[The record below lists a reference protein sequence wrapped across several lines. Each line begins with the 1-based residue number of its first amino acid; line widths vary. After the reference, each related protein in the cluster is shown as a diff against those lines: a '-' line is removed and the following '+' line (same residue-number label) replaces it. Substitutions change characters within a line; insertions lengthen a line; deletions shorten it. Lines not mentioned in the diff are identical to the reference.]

1 MDETSPNVR
10 VIVAD
15 ETHLSYVDEI
25 LETINAAARVR
36 GTGIAKRSPEYVRQ
50 KMLEHKAVIAL
61 DDQGRFAGFSYI
73 ESWSNRRFV
82 ANSGLIVAPA
92 FRGIGLAKRI
102 KQRIFELSRQMFPH
116 AKIFSLTT
124 GAAVMKMNFELGYR
138 PVTFDELTSD
148 TAFWRGCESCVNYDI
163 LQRNGGH
170 KCLCVGLLY
179 DPEDSL
185 CVPHPNTGADIATS
199 PKHND
204 TTMDTPTTKK
214 KVVLAFSGGLDTSFA
229 VKYLSEE
236 CGYEVYT
243 AIANTGGFTPDEL
256 DKIRERALA
265 LGARQHATLDI
276 TDEYYQKSIRYMV
289 YGNILRNGTYP
300 ISVSSERI
308 FQAIAIINYAKSI
321 GAHCVA
327 HGSTSAGNDQV
338 RFDLTFQ
345 ILAPEIEIITPTRDM
360 NLTREY
366 EIDYL
371 RRHGFQA
378 DFKKM
383 EYSINKGLWG
393 TSIGGKET
401 LHSDQTLPE
410 EAYPTR
416 MTATEPRRLTI
427 DFEQGQIVAVDA
439 QRFANPVDAIRRVEQ
454 IAAPYGVGRDMHIGD
469 TIIGIKGR
477 VGFEAAAPMLI
488 IGAHKMLEKH
498 TLTKWQQYWKDQ
510 LGNWYGMFLH
520 EAQYLEP
527 VMRDIEAFLE
537 KSQRNVT
544 GRVIVDLQPYN
555 MVMVGVESDF
565 DLMKTSFGEYG
576 ELSRA
581 WTADDIKG
589 FTRILGNQMKI
600 YHDIQQ
606 RNGRDE

>member
-179 DPEDSL
+179 DSEDSL

-544 GRVIVDLQPYN
+544 GRVIVDLRPYN

>member
-179 DPEDSL
+179 DTEDSL
-185 CVPHPNTGADIATS
+185 CVPHPITGADIATS

-544 GRVIVDLQPYN
+544 GRVIVDLRPYN